1 MASWNDSAKNLSN
14 TDLLS
19 LAFDA
24 SIASSVTA
32 NVFKILPLTFITLA
46 STFVNA
52 ILIYAVYADV
62 RMQTATNMLIASQGI
77 VDLGTSILVMPFALI
92 SVVADGWILGEK
104 FCMANAF
111 FNLFFTQTTVL
122 QMTIIAFE
130 RYLAIVKPL
139 RREISLLQAAGLA
152 ASAWGL
158 SFLTALPWL
167 DLTTD
172 QATVEYFEGFY
183 VCGIRYHPPVR
194 GLALIYVTLIILLFA
209 VLPLVFITF
218 CYHQIRKVI
227 RKKNRSNG
235 KYACD
240 LKSRKRGT
248 LKALQGFCEEE
259 KTSPS

>member
-1 MASWNDSAKNLSN
+1 
-14 TDLLS
+14 
-19 LAFDA
+19 
-24 SIASSVTA
+24 
-32 NVFKILPLTFITLA
+32 
-46 STFVNA
+46 
-52 ILIYAVYADV
+52 
-62 RMQTATNMLIASQGI
+62 
-77 VDLGTSILVMPFALI
+77 
-92 SVVADGWILGEK
+92 
-104 FCMANAF
+104 
-111 FNLFFTQTTVL
+111 
-122 QMTIIAFE
+122 MTIIAFE

-172 QATVEYFEGFY
+172 KATVDFFEGFY

-227 RKKNRSNG
+227 RKKNRSVCPIDQSNAQ
-235 KYACD
+235 KLAINVYA
-240 LKSRKRGT
+240 SS
-248 LKALQGFCEEE
+248 AL
-259 KTSPS
+259 TSKFVIGLSLIHI